1 MWKLQAIVK
10 MQPRVRTRESLPTP
24 PKGMDWEQDEETH
37 QWRLAPAAS
46 AKKPASERPPRQ
58 QPESSSSSA
67 PVKVISVDSSSC
79 EEKLDDDEW
88 DLCSEKNSVTS
99 FAAGSAVVVNRSGSV
114 RSINSHD
121 NNSASALSIPFKI
134 QRTLSSSTIDST
146 DADRVMGLPGIDYT
160 EHIVL
165 PSDTLQG
172 ICLAYQISAT
182 RLRQVNQFSGNS
194 LTMAPKKLIVPF
206 SMQAI
211 RSGFVKVQDQDSRE
225 YKIHAFLADFPL
237 LKEPDAQGYVSK
249 GILFHFFGNCVS
261 PPTCVCVFHSPLA
274 SVTFVYI
281 RLP

>member
-24 PKGMDWEQDEETH
+24 PKGMDWEQNEET
-37 QWRLAPAAS
+37 QEWRLVPAT
-46 AKKPASERPPRQ
+46 KNKSERPPR
-58 QPESSSSSA
+58 PPVCDSV
-67 PVKVISVDSSSC
+67 PVKVIAVDSLPYVGC

-88 DLCSEKNSVTS
+88 DLCSEKNSVSS
-99 FAAGSAVVVNRSGSV
+99 FAGGAVVVTRSGSV
-114 RSINSHD
+114 RSINSHE
-121 NNSASALSIPFKI
+121 NSASALSIPFKI

-165 PSDTLQG
+165 PTDTLQG
-172 ICLAYQISAT
+172 ICLAYKISAT

-225 YKIHAFLADFPL
+225 YKIHAFLAELPL
-237 LKEPDAQGYVSK
+237 LKEPDAQS
-249 GILFHFFGNCVS
+249 
-261 PPTCVCVFHSPLA
+261 
-274 SVTFVYI
+274 
-281 RLP
+281 

>member
-24 PKGMDWEQDEETH
+24 PKGMDWEQNEET
-37 QWRLAPAAS
+37 QEWRLVPAP
-46 AKKPASERPPRQ
+46 KNKSERPPR
-58 QPESSSSSA
+58 PPVCESV
-67 PVKVISVDSSSC
+67 PVKVIAVDSLPYAGC

-88 DLCSEKNSVTS
+88 DLCSEKNSVSS
-99 FAAGSAVVVNRSGSV
+99 FAGGAVVVTRSGSV
-114 RSINSHD
+114 RSINSHE
-121 NNSASALSIPFKI
+121 NSASALSIPFKI

-165 PSDTLQG
+165 PTDTLQG
-172 ICLAYQISAT
+172 ICLAYKISAT

-211 RSGFVKVQDQDSRE
+211 RSGFIKVQDQDSRE
-225 YKIHAFLADFPL
+225 YKIHAFLAELPL
-237 LKEPDAQGYVSK
+237 LKEPDAQG
-249 GILFHFFGNCVS
+249 
-261 PPTCVCVFHSPLA
+261 
-274 SVTFVYI
+274 
-281 RLP
+281 

>member
-24 PKGMDWEQDEETH
+24 PKGMDWEQDDETH
-37 QWRLAPAAS
+37 EWRLVPASKNKAV
-46 AKKPASERPPRQ
+46 SERPPR
-58 QPESSSSSA
+58 PPGCESV
-67 PVKVISVDSSSC
+67 PVKMISVDTSAYTASGG

-88 DLCSEKNSVTS
+88 DLCSEKNSVSS
-99 FAAGSAVVVNRSGSV
+99 FAAGAVVVTRSGSV
-114 RSINSHD
+114 RSITSHD
-121 NNSASALSIPFKI
+121 NSASALSIPFKI

-172 ICLAYQISAT
+172 ICLAYKISAT

-225 YKIHAFLADFPL
+225 YKIHSFLAEFPL
-237 LKEPDAQGYVSK
+237 LKEPDAQG
-249 GILFHFFGNCVS
+249 
-261 PPTCVCVFHSPLA
+261 
-274 SVTFVYI
+274 
-281 RLP
+281 